1 MGGHGRQ
8 LATRK
13 SEETMRPRPKKQD
26 DRIIGWHPVLEALEE
41 GLELARV
48 LIQRDNRDDRNR
60 QLMSTLRARRIPVQR
75 VPRERLDRITKKN
88 HQGIIAFASPIA
100 FTPLEE
106 LVQQGFESGKRV
118 FLVVLDGVTDVGNL
132 GAIARSAECFGATG
146 LVLQDH
152 HAAPVNED
160 AVKTSSGALLRLPV
174 ARVPDVAKALRYLG
188 TCGLERIGMS
198 EKAERDLLNC
208 SAPGAG
214 CLVLGD
220 EERGISMES
229 WAQCDLHVSI
239 PMQGRTGSLNVS
251 VAGGIALHHFIGRP
265 SD

>member
-8 LATRK
+8 LAPGK
-13 SEETMRPRPKKQD
+13 SEEKMRPRSKKQD

-60 QLMSTLRARRIPVQR
+60 RLISTLRARRIPVQR

-88 HQGIIAFASPIA
+88 HQGIIAFTSPIA

-174 ARVPDVAKALRYLG
+174 ARVPDVSKALRYLG
-188 TCGLERIGMS
+188 TCGLKRVGMS
-198 EKAERDLLNC
+198 EKAERDLLDC
-208 SAPGAG
+208 STPDAG

-229 WAQCDLHVSI
+229 WAQCDLHVGI
-239 PMQGRTGSLNVS
+239 PMHGRTGSLNVS
-251 VAGGIALHHFIGRP
+251 VAGGIALHHLIGRP
-265 SD
+265 SN

>member
-1 MGGHGRQ
+1 MGSHGVH
-8 LATRK
+8 LAARK
-13 SEETMRPRPKKQD
+13 SEKTMRTRHKKQD

-41 GLELARV
+41 GLDMARV
-48 LIQRDNRDDRNR
+48 LIQRDSKDDRTR
-60 QLMSTLRARRIPVQR
+60 RLLSMLRARRIPIQR
-75 VPRERLDRITKKN
+75 VPKDRLDRITKKN
-88 HQGIIAFASPIA
+88 HQGIVAFASPIT

-106 LVQQGFESGKRV
+106 LVQQGFESGERL

-174 ARVPDVAKALRYLG
+174 ARVPDIAKALHYLG
-188 TCGLERIGMS
+188 QCGLERIGLS
-198 EKAERDLLNC
+198 EKGERPLGECTPSD
-208 SAPGAG
+208 AA

-220 EERGISMES
+220 EEHGISMKS
-229 WAQCDLHVSI
+229 WAKCDVHARI
-239 PMQGRTGSLNVS
+239 DMRGKTGSLNVS
-251 VAGGIALHHFIGRP
+251 VAGGIGLHHLLG
-265 SD
+265 

>member
-1 MGGHGRQ
+1 MGSHGRQ
-8 LATRK
+8 LAPGK
-13 SEETMRPRPKKQD
+13 SEEKMRPRPKKQD

-48 LIQRDNRDDRNR
+48 LIQRDNRDDRTR
-60 QLMSTLRARRIPVQR
+60 QLLSMLRARRIPVQR

-88 HQGIIAFASPIA
+88 HQGIIAFSSPIA
-100 FTPLEE
+100 FTPIEE
-106 LVQQGFESGKRV
+106 LVQQGFESGQRV

-146 LVLQDH
+146 LVLQEH

-174 ARVPDVAKALRYLG
+174 ARVPDTAKALRYLG
-188 TCGLERIGMS
+188 QCGLERIGLS
-198 EKAERDLLNC
+198 EKAERNLRDC
-208 SAPGAG
+208 SAPDAA

-220 EERGISMES
+220 EESGISTES
-229 WAQCDLHVSI
+229 WAQCDLHARI
-239 PMQGRTGSLNVS
+239 EMQGRTRSLNVS
-251 VAGGIALHHFIGRP
+251 VAGGIALHHLMTSP
-265 SD
+265 SS